1 MYLIAICDDEFEE
14 ITNTEKMLNDY
25 RAGSLVKVYP
35 ETDFEITRFTDA
47 DELLRKVREE
57 GYVPDLILMD
67 IYMQSKTGIEAA
79 KELRN
84 MGKQSRI
91 IFLTTSKEH
100 ALDAFR
106 VDAMQYLV
114 KPVAAKEMYALL
126 DKILADVE
134 AHKRKYVIV
143 QADKKVCRIAVQD
156 IIYCEAQ
163 KKSQHL
169 ALSNGA
175 VLCLHMSM
183 TGLEELL
190 SEFSEIIRV
199 GKSYIINLKHVE
211 SLNGPELQL
220 DNGEKLY
227 VPRGAYQ
234 SLRKQYFSYYTEGLS

>member
-25 RAGSLVKVYP
+25 RAGHLMKVYP
-35 ETDFEITRFTDA
+35 EIEFEITHFTDA

-57 GYVPDLILMD
+57 EYVPDLILMD
-67 IYMQSKTGIEAA
+67 IYMQPKTGIEAA
-79 KELRN
+79 QELRN

-114 KPVAAKEMYALL
+114 KPVIAKALYALL
-126 DKILADVE
+126 DRIFADVE
-134 AHKRKYVIV
+134 AQKRKYVIV

-156 IIYCEAQ
+156 VIYCEAQ
-163 KKSQHL
+163 RKSQHL
-169 ALSNGA
+169 SLANGE

-190 SEFSEIIRV
+190 SEFPEIIRV

-211 SLNGPELQL
+211 SLNEPELHM

-227 VPRGAYQ
+227 VPRGVCQ
-234 SLRKQYFSYYTEGLS
+234 FLREQYFGYYTEGLS